1 MFKHTTEVFDIPE
14 PDKSKIHLE
23 GQGRQKLLCISDAD
37 SFGDQ
42 EKSTLEKMIT
52 AIKYDSEKDIFIL
65 TVPQDCHLSL
75 SNLGLEYKDI
85 LLFGIR
91 PDQIGLQVEYSQY
104 TILHFD
110 QRNVLVCDSIRQIN
124 AVPQKKQVL
133 WGKLQEMF
141 LK

>member
-14 PDKSKIHLE
+14 TDKSRIHLQ

-52 AIKYDSEKDIFIL
+52 AIKYDAEKDIFIL

-91 PDQIGLQVEYSQY
+91 PDQIGLQVEYSLY